1 MFKLHM
7 RAMNRNDMAIK
18 VGAAIRTARKQRGM
32 VMRQIAERLNTK
44 TAAVGNWEIGK
55 NLPSTENLIKV
66 AGLLRVDAAAL
77 GQGEVI
83 YLGEEPVSD
92 AEFVS
97 DSHELAKG
105 PLDIEVRGVA
115 VGGDDGD
122 FTLNGEIAGY
132 VRRPPGISGLRKVF
146 ALHVLSDSMWPRYE
160 QGELVYCGGRE
171 AIPGDDVVIEMF
183 PENGEG
189 VGHAYIKRLVRRS
202 KSEIVCLQF
211 NPSKEISFE
220 PYAIKNIWRV
230 IPLRELLGY

>member
-1 MFKLHM
+1 MLKLHM
-7 RAMNRNDMAIK
+7 QPMSKNEMAIK
-18 VGAAIRTARKQRGM
+18 VGAAIRVARKQRGM
-32 VMRQIAERLNTK
+32 VMRQIAEHLNTK

-66 AGLLRVDAAAL
+66 AGLLRVDASAL

-83 YLGEEPVSD
+83 YLGDEPVSE
-92 AEFVS
+92 AEIIS
-97 DSHELAKG
+97 DSHELVKG

-132 VRRPPGISGLRKVF
+132 VRRPPGIAGLRKVF
-146 ALHVLSDSMWPRYE
+146 ALHIISDSMWPRFE
-160 QGELVYCGGRE
+160 PGELIYCGGRE
-171 AIPGDDVVIEMF
+171 AVPGDDIVIEMF
-183 PENGEG
+183 PENDAA

-211 NPSKEISFE
+211 NPNKEITFD

>member
-1 MFKLHM
+1 MLKLHM
-7 RAMNRNDMAIK
+7 QPMSKNEMAIK
-18 VGAAIRTARKQRGM
+18 VGAAIRVARKQRGM
-32 VMRQIAERLNTK
+32 VMRQIAEHLNTK

-66 AGLLRVDAAAL
+66 AGLLRVDASAL

-83 YLGEEPVSD
+83 YLGDEPVSE
-92 AEFVS
+92 AEIIS
-97 DSHELAKG
+97 DSHELVKG
-105 PLDIEVRGVA
+105 PLDIELRGVA
-115 VGGDDGD
+115 VGGDNGD

-146 ALHVLSDSMWPRYE
+146 ALHVISDSMWPRYE
-160 QGELVYCGGRE
+160 PGELIYCGGRE
-171 AIPGDDVVIEMF
+171 AVPGDDIVIEMF
-183 PENGEG
+183 PENDDA

-211 NPSKEISFE
+211 NPNKEITFD